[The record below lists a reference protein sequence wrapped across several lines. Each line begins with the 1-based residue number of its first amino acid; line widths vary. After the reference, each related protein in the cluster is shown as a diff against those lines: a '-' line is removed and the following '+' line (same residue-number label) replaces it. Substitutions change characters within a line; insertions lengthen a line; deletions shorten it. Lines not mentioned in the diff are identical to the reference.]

1 VEQNQTLE
9 KRRCLIEKIN
19 KENIDAAPRTLY
31 SDLVMNKPADLTTL
45 KMPLSVLVPVPLR
58 ETIRINAAQ
67 KGMAMSRYVQYLIE
81 LALADEESKA

>member
-1 VEQNQTLE
+1 
-9 KRRCLIEKIN
+9 
-19 KENIDAAPRTLY
+19 
-31 SDLVMNKPADLTTL
+31 MNKPADLTTL

-58 ETIRINAAQ
+58 EKIRINAAQ